1 MKTITSHSIGAAV
14 SQIARVKP
22 VLNPERIRVAIEEA
36 LRHGNLD
43 GQFKYLTFAGI
54 LPVNLPDGTVLAIL
68 PDIHVPAHDKKVM
81 WAVKRALKDLAPDLI
96 ILIGD
101 VADCFGISA
110 WPADPGVKRDLQAEL
125 EETRELIDELR
136 EVSGCYWMFIIMGNH
151 EDRFWRFLTNVAP
164 QLANVINPT
173 TRERANTIH
182 DLLGFGPKDNVTFIY
197 DTGERG
203 GFGGGLLVNN
213 HFKWHH
219 GYVVRPKPA
228 ASPRA
233 DADKTGLST
242 QHGHTHRAG
251 FAVRETTSGIIIA
264 SEIGFLGDD
273 SHPFFSYSALRNNHH
288 QAIATAQIVGGKV
301 HQETHPIIEVE
312 VDGKLTK
319 AFAIGDRIYLASD
332 R

>member
-1 MKTITSHSIGAAV
+1 MEQATR
-14 SQIARVKP
+14 QIIRAKP
-22 VLNPERIRVAIEEA
+22 LLTQETVRVAISEA
-36 LRHGNLD
+36 LRLGHLD

-54 LPVNLPDGTVLAIL
+54 LPVNLPDGTVIAIL

-81 WAVKRALKDLAPDLI
+81 WTVYRALKDLQPDLV

-101 VADCFGISA
+101 VADCFAISA

-125 EETRELIDELR
+125 DETRELIDEIR

-164 QLANVINPT
+164 QLANVINPV

-182 DLLGFGPKDNVTFIY
+182 DLMGFGPNDNVTFLY

-203 GFGGGLLVNN
+203 GFGGGLLVND

-219 GYVVRPKPA
+219 GYVVFPKPV

-233 DADKTGLST
+233 DADKTGIST

-251 FAVRETTSGIIIA
+251 FAVREITTGSIVA

-288 QAIATAQIVGGKV
+288 QAIATARIVGGKV
-301 HQETHPIIEVE
+301 HQETHPIIETL
-312 VDGKLTK
+312 VDGRLTK
-319 AFAIGDRIYLASD
+319 VLSIGDKVYLASD